1 MAEQKISARYASS
14 FLESSLQKNLLDT
27 VSADIDFLSKVFS
40 ENLNLKNA
48 IENPVIKAEVKSSI
62 LEEIFR
68 DKIHPETMAFLLFII
83 KKNREDLM
91 LSIIEKFKELRDIKL
106 GYLNVNV
113 ISAAEFTEAQKAK
126 LKDKLQEMFN
136 KNLRITYNI
145 DEKLLGGFV
154 LKVGDTVFNASI
166 KHQLELL
173 RKHFMKANPIS
184 N

>member
-1 MAEQKISARYASS
+1 MAEQKISTRYASS
-14 FLESSLQKNLLDT
+14 FLESSLQKNLLDI
-27 VSADIDFLSKVFS
+27 VSADVDFLSKVFS
-40 ENLNLKNA
+40 ENLNLKKA

-68 DKIHPETMAFLLFII
+68 GKIHSETMNLLLFII
-83 KKNREDLM
+83 KKSREDLM
-91 LSIIEKFKELRDIKL
+91 LSVIEKFKELRDEKL

-113 ISAAEFTEAQKAK
+113 ISAAEFTEAQKGK
-126 LKDKLQEMFN
+126 LQNTLQEMFK

-154 LKVGDTVFNASI
+154 VKVGDTVFNASI

-173 RKHFMKANPIS
+173 RKHFVKANLVS